1 MKFIPIQTG
10 QWDRQP
16 YFDHYFNQSRCTF
29 SMTANIEITLLLG
42 ELKKREMKLYPAFL
56 YMLARIVNAHVEF
69 RMDIREDQVGYWEHM
84 SPCYTIFHPEN
95 HTFSAIWTEYS
106 CSYRSFME
114 LYREDQLRYGES
126 MGLFTKKDMP
136 PHTFSVSM
144 IPWVSFTSFNLN
156 LDHGGSYLVP
166 IITGGKYFREGKR
179 VLLPVSLQVHHA
191 VCDGYHAGM
200 FLQELQ
206 QLADTCTDWM
216 D

>member
-16 YFDHYFNQSRCTF
+16 YFDHYFKQNRCTF

-42 ELKKREMKLYPAFL
+42 ELKKRGMKLYPAFL
-56 YMLARIVNAHVEF
+56 YMLSRIVNAHVEF
-69 RMDIREDQVGYWEHM
+69 RMDIREEQVGYWEQM

-106 CSYRSFME
+106 SSCRSFME

-144 IPWVSFTSFNLN
+144 IPWVSFTCFNLN
-156 LDHGGSYLVP
+156 LDHGGSYLLP
-166 IITGGKYFREGKR
+166 IITGGKYFQEGKH

>member
-29 SMTANIEITLLLG
+29 SMTANIDITLLLN

-56 YMLARIVNAHVEF
+56 YMLSRVVNAHVEF
-69 RMDIREDQVGYWEHM
+69 RMDIREEQVGYWEQM
-84 SPCYTIFHPEN
+84 SPSYTIFHPEN
-95 HTFSAIWTEYS
+95 NTFSAIWTDYYS
-106 CSYRSFME
+106 SYERFLE
-114 LYREDQLRYGES
+114 HYREDQLRYRQS
-126 MGLFTKKDMP
+126 MGLFTKINMP
-136 PHTFSVSM
+136 SHTFSVSM
-144 IPWVSFTSFNLN
+144 IPWVSFTGFNLN
-156 LDHGGSYLVP
+156 LDHGGSYLLP
-166 IITGGKYFREGKR
+166 IITGGKFFKEHQR

-200 FLQELQ
+200 FMHELQ
-206 QLADTCTDWM
+206 QHADTYADWM

>member
-16 YFDHYFNQSRCTF
+16 YFDHYFKQNRCTF

-42 ELKKREMKLYPAFL
+42 ELKKRGMKLYPAFL
-56 YMLARIVNAHVEF
+56 YMLSRIVNAHVEF
-69 RMDIREDQVGYWEHM
+69 RMDIREEQVGFWEQM

-95 HTFSAIWTEYS
+95 HSFSAIWTDYS
-106 CSYRSFME
+106 SSYRSFME
-114 LYREDQLRYGES
+114 LYREDQLRYGQD

-144 IPWVSFTSFNLN
+144 IPWVSFTGFNLN
-156 LDHGGSYLVP
+156 LDHGGGYLLP

-179 VLLPVSLQVHHA
+179 DLLPVSLQVHHA